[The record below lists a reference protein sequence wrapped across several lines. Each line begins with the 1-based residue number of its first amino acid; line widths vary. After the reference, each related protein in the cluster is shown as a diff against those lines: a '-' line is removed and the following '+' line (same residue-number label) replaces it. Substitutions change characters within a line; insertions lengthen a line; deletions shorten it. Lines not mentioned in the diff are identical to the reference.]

1 MLITPHRTRYACAPQ
16 HRERGNTVQT
26 VHPRAM
32 KHPNVSLRAARL
44 ALTLSAL
51 TSFSPLAGGSQPLFL
66 EAGASLQTTARPAVS
81 HAARSRVVRL
91 NANLLR
97 SASHG
102 LRQVGLRF
110 AVELFDGR
118 ELEVVV
124 ERVDIHGPDRFVSI
138 GRVEGVPSS
147 AVILAS
153 TDGVV
158 AGSVSLPGE
167 PPYAVQFAGEGLH
180 RLNEIDTGKAGRCAV
195 DSGVSG
201 PPAFIRQESPNS
213 MQSGAASTLSPRLMT
228 TEPGGEPEPVMIDFL
243 LLYTPR
249 ALAGAGGE
257 AGIQAV
263 MDFAVAQ
270 ANACYANSKINIRW
284 NVVYQGLVN
293 YTESGALCSDKDWL
307 MNNAAALRNAYK
319 ADLAMLIVESDDQGY
334 AGCATGWGTAFVRNK
349 ITVGYLVAHEVGH
362 LLGAGHDRL
371 TCRNQP
377 DNCGAKYPY
386 SYGHR
391 LVADGVTYTTVMAYE
406 PGLWI
411 PYFSNPDVLFRGVP
425 TGVPA
430 GQPDAA
436 DNARTF
442 AEFAPQVARFM
453 TASNRFDFGLA
464 RHDVAESASSLS
476 VEVVRSGNLSGSAT
490 VEVVTL
496 NGTAT
501 SGQDFL
507 AATNTLAFAPGETRK
522 LVPVTLLDDSV
533 SEGAESLMVGLRR
546 PQAGTALGPRSAV
559 TVTIQDDES
568 YFHFET
574 AEMRVPENNG
584 PIPIAIHR
592 GGDRSRAEQI
602 GYRLVAGTAQSV
614 DDFVPASGILEFTP
628 DQVVR
633 RVSLNIVPDAVI
645 EPDEDLVLELTRNSE
660 GSVVTLGRLGI
671 KIADDDRFGTLAE
684 SRRIDVGP
692 WGTTEGGSW
701 ANSVVVD
708 NEGRILAGGRFTDQS
723 VSRPPKIPTSSVHR
737 LSPDGEYDSS
747 FRPAYL
753 RSTLTAESLESLRF
767 VMINSILIQPD
778 GRIVVGGDFATIN
791 DVLRPHIARL
801 NSDGSLDPTFAPA
814 MGPDSEVGEWT
825 GLGCNA
831 MALQPDGKIL
841 IAGQFWSV
849 NGVRRG
855 VVARLNPDGSLD
867 TSFAPRPDEK
877 RNGYSIVAV
886 AVQPDG
892 RILVG
897 GNGIPFEGGNA
908 FLSRLNPDGSRDRT
922 FRGAPGSGVNAVKVL
937 PDGKILIGGVFNTPR
952 ARIARLMPDGVVDG
966 SFRTQPAPNNIIHDL
981 AVQADGRVLIVG
993 GFTAVGGKG
1002 RKYVARLNADGS
1014 LDETFDPGPGPNDLV
1029 MSVALDPTGAVLLA
1043 GRFTSFADEPAP
1055 YVVRLRSDG
1064 TRPVLRVRHPGA
1076 GGERI
1081 LELLGNAGRTYVFES
1096 SVDLS
1101 TWTAEATNTLRGTSW
1116 PWAPSDLGSA
1126 ERWFYRARHLSE

>member
-1 MLITPHRTRYACAPQ
+1 MRPHPSIRHIYPVVVLAGFLHLAACAGAGE
-16 HRERGNTVQT
+16 RE
-26 VHPRAM
+26 
-32 KHPNVSLRAARL
+32 
-44 ALTLSAL
+44 
-51 TSFSPLAGGSQPLFL
+51 PLFL
-66 EAGASLQTTARPAVS
+66 AAGASLQTTAKPAES

-97 SASHG
+97 PGGHG
-102 LRQVGLRF
+102 LRQMGFRF

-118 ELEVVV
+118 ELDAVV
-124 ERVDIHGPDRFVSI
+124 ERVDVHEPDRFVSI
-138 GRVEGVPSS
+138 GRVEGVPGS

-167 PPYAVQFAGEGLH
+167 PPYQVQFAGEGLH

-201 PPAFIRQESPNS
+201 LPAFIRQESPNS

-228 TEPGGEPEPVMIDFL
+228 TEPDGEPEPVMIDFL

-284 NVVYQGLVN
+284 NVVYQGLVD
-293 YTESGALCSDKDWL
+293 YTESGSLCNDKDWL
-307 MNNAAALRNAYK
+307 QNNTVMLRNTYK
-319 ADLAMLIVESDDQGY
+319 ADLAMLIVESDNQGY

-371 TCRNQP
+371 TCQNQP

-391 LVADGVTYTTVMAYE
+391 LVVDGVTYTTVMAYE

-411 PYFSNPDVLFRGVP
+411 PYFSNPEVLFRGVP

-442 AEFAPQVARFM
+442 AEFAPQVARLM
-453 TASNRFDFGLA
+453 TARNRFEFGLPQHA
-464 RHDVAESASSLS
+464 VAESATSFSI
-476 VEVVRSGNLSGSAT
+476 EVVRSGDLSASAT
-490 VEVVTL
+490 VEAVTS
-496 NGTAT
+496 NGNAT
-501 SGQDFL
+501 SDQDYL
-507 AATNTLAFAPGETRK
+507 AATNTLAFAPGESRK
-522 LVPVTLLDDSV
+522 LIPVTILDDAA
-533 SEGAESLMVGLRR
+533 SEGTESFTVGLRR
-546 PQAGTALGPRSAV
+546 PQAGTALGPRSTM
-559 TVTIQDDES
+559 TVTIRDNES
-568 YFHFET
+568 YFHFES
-574 AEMRVPENNG
+574 AEMRVPENKG
-584 PIPIAIHR
+584 LIQIAIHR
-592 GGDRSRAEQI
+592 GGDANKVERVAYMRI
-602 GYRLVAGTAQSV
+602 AGTAQEG
-614 DDFVPASGILEFTP
+614 DDFALASGSVEFTRG
-628 DQVVR
+628 QVVR
-633 RVSLNIVPDAVI
+633 IISLSIVPDSSK
-645 EPDEDLVLELTRNSE
+645 EPDEDVVLELSRTTE
-660 GSVVTLGRLGI
+660 GIPVALGRLRITIG
-671 KIADDDRFGTLAE
+671 DDDRFGTWDRGFDIQAGE
-684 SRRIDVGP
+684 N
-692 WGTTEGGSW
+692 SW
-701 ANSVVVD
+701 ANAVTVDASGSV
-708 NEGRILAGGRFTDQS
+708 LYGGRFTAPDGVRGGAS
-723 VSRPPKIPTSSVHR
+723 LASSVARHGWDGK
-737 LSPDGEYDSS
+737 PDPGFAPVLLGSARTPE
-747 FRPAYL
+747 PGG
-753 RSTLTAESLESLRF
+753 TLFYTM
-767 VMINSILIQPD
+767 VNSILIQPD
-778 GRIVVGGDFATIN
+778 GRMVVGGDFATVN
-791 DVLRPHIARL
+791 DVLRPHVARL

-831 MALQPDGKIL
+831 MALQPDGKIV

-886 AVQPDG
+886 AVQADG

-922 FRGAPGSGVNAVKVL
+922 FRGAPGGGVNAVEVL

-966 SFRTQPAPNNIIHDL
+966 SFRTQPAPNNIVHDL

-993 GFTAVGGKG
+993 GFTSVGGKS
-1002 RKYVARLNADGS
+1002 RKYVARLGADGS

-1055 YVVRLRSDG
+1055 HLVRLRSDG

-1076 GGERI
+1076 GGERVV
-1081 LELLGNAGRTYVFES
+1081 ELLGNSGGTYVLES

-1116 PWAPSDLGSA
+1116 RRADSDPGSM
-1126 ERWFYRARHLSE
+1126 ERRFFRARQN